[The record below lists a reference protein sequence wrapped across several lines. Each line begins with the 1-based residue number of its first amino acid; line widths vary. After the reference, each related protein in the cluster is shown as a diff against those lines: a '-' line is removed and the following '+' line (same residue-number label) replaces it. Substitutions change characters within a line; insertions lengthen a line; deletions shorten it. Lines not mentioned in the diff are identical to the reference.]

1 MKQLKRKVDQALG
14 GFVALAMA
22 LAVATVL
29 WQVFLRYVLADP
41 ISSTDELVRYLL
53 IWIGLLGA
61 AYAAGQRLHLAI
73 DLLPAKL
80 EGRSRHLLDLGVQTL
95 IFVFALAV
103 MVIGGS
109 QLVRLTLMLGQTS
122 AALGVPLGWVY
133 LVLPLAGLF
142 LMLYSAL
149 FAAERLHLLRGG
161 EPRLDLDGTERT
173 EGAA

>member
-1 MKQLKRKVDQALG
+1 MTLPALKTRIDRLLG

-29 WQVFLRYVLADP
+29 WQVFTRYVLDDP
-41 ISSTDELVRYLL
+41 SSFTDELVRYLL

-73 DLLPAKL
+73 DLLPSRL
-80 EGRSRHLLDLGVQTL
+80 EGRSRHLLDLAVQAL
-95 IFVFALAV
+95 IFTFAGAV
-103 MVIGGS
+103 MVLGGLE
-109 QLVRLTLMLGQTS
+109 LVRLTLALGQTS

-133 LVLPLAGLF
+133 LAAPLAGLF
-142 LMLYSAL
+142 LMFYSSL

-161 EPRLDLDGTERT
+161 PPRLDLDHGET
-173 EGAA
+173 